1 MTDIVVQAYRMN
13 EKRPYSVPEGYFASL
28 ESRLC
33 EIPGSV
39 SRRPFKMPRFAVP
52 CMALASACVAAVIV
66 GSMFF
71 GRAVPAGGNA
81 SEDEIIEYLIDSGV
95 TLAQL
100 EETVNY

>member
-1 MTDIVVQAYRMN
+1 MN

-28 ESRLC
+28 QSRLS
-33 EIPGSV
+33 EIPESAP
-39 SRRPFKMPRFAVP
+39 RRPFTMQRFAVP
-52 CMALASACVAAVIV
+52 CLAFAAACVAAVIIGNV
-66 GSMFF
+66 YIGQP
-71 GRAVPAGGNA
+71 GPAGNGA